1 MNPCQMH
8 PEYKGYEA
16 PFTNCEACLV
26 AWVTR
31 NSLAYI
37 KAEDAI
43 AIRDAQEIDRT

>member
-1 MNPCQMH
+1 M
-8 PEYKGYEA
+8 GYEA
-16 PFTNCEACLV
+16 PFTNCAACLE